1 MLRAAVAAVLL
12 EGPGRLQKDYWEA
25 LDKFDRMQELI
36 LPRLG
41 LGHVTDRIGEEA
53 ARILLRIIAD
63 LRWSSRSFGCQS
75 LRPTKLANFCPG
87 PGPFFIPDAHLGA
100 WCTTLRSAFDRHH
113 HADSLAIHRNEHWVE
128 IAFHPKSNLL
138 GWERAPNK
146 VDVSRVQRNPTR
158 CCICPPIAR

>member
-1 MLRAAVAAVLL
+1 MELRAAVAAVLL
-12 EGPGRLQKDYWEA
+12 EGPGRLQRDYWEA

-63 LRWSSRSFGCQS
+63 LRWSSRSLS
-75 LRPTKLANFCPG
+75 APPNWPTSARDPG
-87 PGPFFIPDAHLGA
+87 AFFIPDAHLGA

-128 IAFHPKSNLL
+128 IAFHPKSYLSK
-138 GWERAPNK
+138 WERAPNK

-158 CCICPPIAR
+158 CCICPAVAA